1 LFLGEKTMP
10 FIPTPI
16 AGALTANRIIR
27 DAQKQEKTERY
38 RTPDERY
45 AADAECNEI
54 GGLRALFFGPRSR

>member
-1 LFLGEKTMP
+1 MP

-27 DAQKQEKTERY
+27 DAQKREKDERY

-45 AADAECNEI
+45 AADAEDKEI
-54 GGLRALFFGPRSR
+54 GGIRALFFGPRSR

>member
-1 LFLGEKTMP
+1 MP

-27 DAQKQEKTERY
+27 DAQKQEKAERY

-45 AADAECNEI
+45 AADAERNGV